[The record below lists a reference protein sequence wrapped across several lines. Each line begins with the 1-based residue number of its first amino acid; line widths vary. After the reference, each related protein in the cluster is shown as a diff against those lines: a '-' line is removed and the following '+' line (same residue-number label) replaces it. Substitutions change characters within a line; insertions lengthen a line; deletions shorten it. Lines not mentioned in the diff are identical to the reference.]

1 MECVNNTD
9 TCKAG
14 TCQCGDV
21 LGFSCDVNSP
31 LPRCSGGTCA
41 CSKTVG
47 TFDVGDGT
55 TQGTCLSSEHK
66 CHSTGEC
73 IECTNDNHCS
83 GLSDRCFRGKC
94 VCGANGAICN
104 PTKSSACTDGGC
116 KCGTNSEC
124 SSSETVENL
133 SSCTSSSCYYDS
145 STTTCPMQRSADE
158 VCELVTD
165 KYNPMYV
172 PSNSVGATVTCD
184 DNRGKNTGTY
194 QCLGRY

>member
-1 MECVNNTD
+1 MS
-9 TCKAG
+9 
-14 TCQCGDV
+14 
-21 LGFSCDVNSP
+21 L
-31 LPRCSGGTCA
+31 
-41 CSKTVG
+41 
-47 TFDVGDGT
+47 DGT

-73 IECTNDNHCS
+73 IECTTDNHCS
-83 GLSDRCFRGKC
+83 GLSDRCFGGKC

-104 PTKSSACTDGGC
+104 PTKSSACTEGVC

-172 PSNSVGATVTCD
+172 PSNSVGATDPCD

-194 QCLGRY
+194 QCLGKYWISIKC